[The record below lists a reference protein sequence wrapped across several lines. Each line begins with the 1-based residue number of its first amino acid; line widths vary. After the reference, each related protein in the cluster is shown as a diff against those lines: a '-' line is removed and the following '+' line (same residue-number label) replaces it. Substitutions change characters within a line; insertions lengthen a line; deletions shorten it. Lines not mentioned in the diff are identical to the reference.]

1 MYYDLYDQNTK
12 SAPHVESVSESIHAG
27 ALRPLPPRGPHEGWA
42 GLDAREDAPP
52 EFVAHLPAAMFATED
67 EEPEGM
73 TCPLQTGPWV
83 CVARRP
89 TMQEPGRR
97 PPPTPSPGPV
107 AILPPA
113 LQLGDSALNLRAFAG
128 AALQLAL
135 SAHTS
140 SALPEGV

>member
-1 MYYDLYDQNTK
+1 MWKVCRNQSTPEPCGRCPPGAHTK
-12 SAPHVESVSESIHAG
+12 V
-27 ALRPLPPRGPHEGWA
+27 
-42 GLDAREDAPP
+42 GLDSTLGKTPPP
-52 EFVAHLPAAMFATED
+52 EFVAHLPAAVFATED